1 MSVVPKPDRL
11 VQLALRCAFYN
22 VCHTMLCEEF
32 GFVKKTVIY
41 RTSMKLLHLTLV
53 YCVNEMKASVL
64 LFRIVTFKPDT
75 LE

>member
-1 MSVVPKPDRL
+1 
-11 VQLALRCAFYN
+11 
-22 VCHTMLCEEF
+22 MLCEEF

-41 RTSMKLLHLTLV
+41 RTSLKLLHLTLV

-64 LFRIVTFKPDT
+64 LFRIVTFKPDA